1 MWSCVRNSLKG
12 MKKVVWNCCFSVW
25 LLPDQD
31 LPLSPSLYL
40 PGMFGP
46 ASTKQLG
53 KMSNKKTP
61 CEPSSLRQPKF
72 RDFHI
77 NRIRTQCAR
86 LASFVFRWFIRGY
99 ALLSVRLL
107 SQLALWGRKGPP
119 FLFSSFCCHLFLLL
133 WKEAC
138 HTMRSFST
146 LAALPA
152 SHFSLFKS
160 VYTVSLAT

>member
-1 MWSCVRNSLKG
+1 MKLLFFCVASSRPGLTS
-12 MKKVVWNCCFSVW
+12 F
-25 LLPDQD
+25 
-31 LPLSPSLYL
+31 PSLYL
-40 PGMFGP
+40 PAMFGP

-86 LASFVFRWFIRGY
+86 LASFVFRRFIKRY

-107 SQLALWGRKGPP
+107 SQLALWGRKRTPIFVFLPLLPP
-119 FLFSSFCCHLFLLL
+119 LPTPLKRSMSHNAELFHISRVASQPLLF
-133 WKEAC
+133 
-138 HTMRSFST
+138 
-146 LAALPA
+146 
-152 SHFSLFKS
+152 
-160 VYTVSLAT
+160 V